1 MRKMKKMALIR
12 DFWTTCLVCPR
23 PQISE
28 FTFKSV
34 IKHTEFLV
42 NQFLSYQQ
50 WNFLSLR
57 EFLAGVRKPV

>member
-12 DFWTTCLVCPR
+12 DFWTTCLVCLR

-50 WNFLSLR
+50 ADDAEVHGIFSH
-57 EFLAGVRKPV
+57 